1 MVHVFNVLLIGH
13 YQIKASQDCSLGL
26 FSYGVVTPKV
36 LLVLAATCCLATS
49 CSSTTE
55 TKSSPSAVDDS
66 TSTTSSWID
75 RDEFLRL
82 VIEPNTIAAKYIQKA
97 ITYEELVA
105 EITRVAVALE
115 QIAPSNS
122 QNCNSQISK
131 FSLEVNQLRVAL
143 INKIQSDIN
152 EAWKVTDRTYFST
165 VYSLC
170 LRG

>member
-1 MVHVFNVLLIGH
+1 M
-13 YQIKASQDCSLGL
+13 
-26 FSYGVVTPKV
+26 VTPKV